1 MNKELTTCENG
12 FALRIDGTLT
22 AENITIEEVFN
33 ILEGLYNPDEKFS
46 IEAWVCDPDYKP
58 NYHWLEVA

>member
-1 MNKELTTCENG
+1 MNKELTTVETG

-33 ILEGLYNPDEKFS
+33 IIEGLYNPDENFS
-46 IEAWVCDPDYKP
+46 IEAWVCDPDHKP
-58 NYHWLEVA
+58 NYYWAEVA